1 MKKYIPEHKVQRM
14 RNLVTKQF
22 GSKTK
27 IQVGYGKSLGDHVEG
42 EVWEEKGKKWTI
54 KNGITQ
60 TLTKLDKARNSAI
73 MPLFCP
79 KCKKKHMRGQMDKL
93 FWKLY
98 GECSNCRISY
108 ETKLKI
114 GGNYIEYANKIRS
127 ENAKDWMEDLTK
139 VAQDFISE
147 TNRKGYITE
156 TGKIEDWSSHNKD
169 EIKTIVDE
177 NVENIKSQITSHLE
191 KLNNKD

>member
-14 RNLVTKQF
+14 RNLVTKKF
-22 GSKTK
+22 GKKTK

-42 EVWEEKGKKWTI
+42 DVWQENGKRWTI

-60 TLTKLDKARNSAI
+60 TLTKLDKARNSAV

-79 KCKKKHMRGQMDKL
+79 KCNHKHLKGQLDTL

-98 GECSNCRISY
+98 GECSSCRLSV
-108 ETKLKI
+108 ETKLKAT
-114 GGNYIEYANKIRS
+114 GKWKDFETAAVSN
-127 ENAKDWMEDLTK
+127 NAIDMIDDLGIL
-139 VAQDFISE
+139 AQEFIDQ

-156 TGKIEDWSSHNKD
+156 TGKIEDWSSQNKD
-169 EIKTIVDE
+169 EISKIITE
-177 NVENIKSQITSHLE
+177 NLNKVKEKITS
-191 KLNNKD
+191 KLKEMNNKD